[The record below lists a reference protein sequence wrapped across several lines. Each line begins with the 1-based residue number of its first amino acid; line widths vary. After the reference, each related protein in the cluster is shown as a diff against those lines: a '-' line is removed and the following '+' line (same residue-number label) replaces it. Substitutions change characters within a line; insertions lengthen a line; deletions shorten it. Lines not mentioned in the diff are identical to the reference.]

1 MVRRSPL
8 SILCSSTALAGV
20 AMAAEPAPMSA
31 PDEITVEGKFLS
43 LDKVNAVKTPT
54 PIIDVPQSLSIV
66 TKEQIKDQAFGN
78 IGDLLRYTPGLSVS
92 QGEGHRDAIIIR
104 GNQSTADFFIDGV
117 RDDVQYFR
125 PLYNIE
131 QVEILRGA
139 NALLF
144 GRGGGGGVINRV
156 TKTAKLGEHF
166 QSITASADSFGAY
179 LAEGDVNF
187 ATGDRSAVRL
197 NGFVERLDNHR
208 DTYEGDRYGINPTLT
223 LELGPETQMIV
234 SYEYLNDDRTVD
246 RGVPSVPV
254 AGGPDKPLTGFS
266 DVFFGSDQNLTTLE
280 ANILRTRLDHGF
292 NDHFRGN
299 LTLQYADYDKLYQNI
314 YVAGF
319 DNSVSPAQIT
329 YDGYQDTTQ
338 RENLI
343 AQANLV
349 GEFDTGRLSHTL
361 LIGVERGSQD
371 TTNARNDSLF
381 ADSNDDKITVDFNG
395 VATIPAFTFG
405 TPARNRASDAR
416 FTSAY
421 VQDQIDISDQFKII
435 LGGRFDRFDID
446 VTDIQNAAQFSRT
459 DEEVTP
465 RLGAI
470 YKPANNLSL
479 YASYSETF
487 LPRSGEQ
494 FLTLNLSSANTD
506 PQFYKNKEVG
516 VKWDINSDLSLT
528 SALFELEQESFT
540 TVDPADPANLIV
552 VDGSVTKGLEV
563 QLSGHLTDR
572 WYMSTGY
579 SYLDGKVKDL
589 SVSGTNIGVG
599 GFDGNRTRQTPEHM
613 LSMWNMVEINPSLTG
628 GIGFT
633 HQSEMFVREDNAVE
647 IPSYTRVDAALFYD
661 FDDNS
666 RIQLNIENLLDKD
679 YFPDAH
685 SNDNI
690 STGEPLNARVTF
702 SRLF

>member
-1 MVRRSPL
+1 MTRRPTL
-8 SILCSSTALAGV
+8 SVLISSTALTGL
-20 AMAAEPAPMSA
+20 AMAAEPVPMSA
-31 PDEITVEGKFLS
+31 PDEITVEGKYLS

-156 TKTAKLGEHF
+156 TKTAQIGDSF
-166 QSITASADSFGAY
+166 QNVVASADSFGAY

-187 ATGDRSAVRL
+187 ATSDKSALRI
-197 NGFVERLDNHR
+197 NGFVEGLNNHR

-223 LELGPETQMIV
+223 LELGPETQMVV

-280 ANILRTRLDHGF
+280 AHILRTRLDHRF

-299 LTLQYADYDKLYQNI
+299 ITLQYADYDKLYQNI

-343 AQANLV
+343 AQANLI
-349 GEFDTGRLSHTL
+349 GEFETGGLSHTL
-361 LIGVERGSQD
+361 LLGAEVGSQD

-381 ADSNDDKITVDFNG
+381 ASSNDDKITVDFNG
-395 VATIPAFTFG
+395 TVAIPAFTFG
-405 TPARNRASDAR
+405 TPARNRSSDATV
-416 FTSAY
+416 TSAY
-421 VQDQIDISDQFKII
+421 IQDQIDISDQFKII
-435 LGGRFDRFDID
+435 LGGRYDRFDID
-446 VTDIQNAAQFSRT
+446 VTDIQNTAQFSRT

-470 YKPANNLSL
+470 YKPIKNLSL

-494 FLTLNLSSANTD
+494 FLTLNLNSANTD

-516 VKWDINSDLSLT
+516 VKWDIRPDLSLT

-540 TVDPADPANLIV
+540 TVDPADPSSLIV

-563 QLSGHLTDR
+563 QLSGYLTDR
-572 WYMSTGY
+572 WYLSAGY

-589 SVSGTNIGVG
+589 SASGTLVG
-599 GFDGNRTRQTPEHM
+599 TGSFDGNRTRQTPEHM
-613 LSMWNMVEINPSLTG
+613 VSMWNMVEITPSLTG

-661 FDDNS
+661 FDDKS
-666 RIQLNIENLLDKD
+666 RIQLNIENLLDED
-679 YFPDAH
+679 YYPDAH

-702 SRLF
+702 SKAF